1 MDINVLY
8 HHPNN
13 RGIMKC
19 QVGDGDF
26 LMQEPK
32 DRGITGGSGSKVTC
46 GIRNNITKGKHDVV
60 YTFFTYI

>member
-26 LMQEPK
+26 LMQESK
-32 DRGITGGSGSKVTC
+32 DCVINRVSGSKVMR
-46 GIRNNITKGKHDVV
+46 GIRNNITK
-60 YTFFTYI
+60 YNIIE